1 MIMHEY
7 NIYQSVLNLR
17 ILAMFYTLNLVSFCV
32 ILQNSCLFM
41 SGFDLKVGLSHVPRI
56 SKNFVIS
63 FMIVAIVA
71 P

>member
-1 MIMHEY
+1 MHEY
-7 NIYQSVLNLR
+7 NIYQSIPNLR
-17 ILAMFYTLNLVSFCV
+17 ILAMYLTLNLARFCV
-32 ILQNSCLFM
+32 ILQHSCLFM
-41 SGFDLKVGLSHVPRI
+41 LGLYLKVGLSHVPRI